1 MDYWTQTPEVL
12 TQIGFK
18 AKFFK
23 FDLSTIIACFEAE
36 NQQKHGYRGNRL
48 LQRLMTPSV
57 TIRLAITI
65 QPTLGHRSTPDTVK
79 SESDVKKTE
88 GENLQRLN
96 RRD

>member
-1 MDYWTQTPEVL
+1 
-12 TQIGFK
+12 
-18 AKFFK
+18 
-23 FDLSTIIACFEAE
+23 
-36 NQQKHGYRGNRL
+36 
-48 LQRLMTPSV
+48 MTPSV

-65 QPTLGHRSTPDTVK
+65 QPTLGHRSTRDTVK